1 MAIERKF
8 VQDNLQRAEIS
19 EYIAKELERSGC
31 GGMEIQKTPLGTR
44 VTVFAERPGMVIG
57 RRGRSI
63 RKLTETLERRFHLEN
78 PHIEVKELAVK
89 ELNPQVMANQ
99 IARALE
105 RGRRFRRVAYTTIR
119 RIREAGA
126 RGVEIVISGKVAK
139 SRSRSMKFI
148 DGYIKKCGDPAVE
161 LVRKGYAVAQLKPG
175 VIGVKVSIMP
185 PDVSLPDEFKLK
197 EDETAA
203 LGVGEEAEQAEAT
216 QTSSSPGGEVGVDKD
231 LEGGDTET
239 PVVGGSEEPP
249 ATGSGS
255 AGNG

>member
-1 MAIERKF
+1 MAVERKF
-8 VQDNLQRAEIS
+8 VQEGLQRAEIS

-31 GGMEIQKTPLGTR
+31 GGIEIQKTPLGTR

-63 RKLTETLERRFHLEN
+63 RKLTETLERRFRLEN

-185 PDVSLPDEFKLK
+185 PDISLPDEFSLK
-197 EDETAA
+197 ELETEET
-203 LGVGEEAEQAEAT
+203 GEGIGEAEASQMSSTPSEEGEADKNLEGENTQADVMDDHEESTA
-216 QTSSSPGGEVGVDKD
+216 TSSGG
-231 LEGGDTET
+231 TE
-239 PVVGGSEEPP
+239 EK
-249 ATGSGS
+249 
-255 AGNG
+255 